1 MTVKFMTWNIKT
13 GAVDRGRG
21 DRLDAVIAVI
31 ARERPDLL
39 ALQELRD
46 FRRDGAGR
54 LHALADAV
62 AMTPHLAPSVLG
74 QPVAV
79 LVRPPGRFASTA
91 AARWPL
97 YHAAAVGTVPTDRG
111 PLTVVSTHLNPL
123 LPQVRMRE
131 ARWLAT
137 RYGPEPSRF
146 GRGRGWTDAVGSRV
160 QRLVLL
166 AGDLNALDPW
176 SDHADR
182 LARLPEQYRKRHLR
196 RDGSVDTRTIA
207 TLEAA
212 GLVDLWRTAGS
223 GDGLTAPTTQGG
235 GEEFSGMR
243 LDYVLGSP
251 PLAGLA
257 AGCRV
262 VRGGEAEYASDHYPV
277 VADLD
282 LTLSG

>member
-1 MTVKFMTWNIKT
+1 MTVRFMTWNIKT

-31 ARERPDLL
+31 RRERPDLL

-46 FRRDGAGR
+46 FQRDGAAR
-54 LHALADAV
+54 LHALAEAV

-79 LVRPPGRFASTA
+79 LVRPPGRWASTA
-91 AARWPL
+91 TARWPL

-123 LPQVRMRE
+123 LPQVRVRE

-160 QRLVLL
+160 QRLVLI

-176 SDHADR
+176 SDHGDR

-196 RDGSVDTRTIA
+196 RDGRVDTQTIA

-251 PLAGLA
+251 SLA
-257 AGCRV
+257 ALATACRV
-262 VRGGEAEYASDHYPV
+262 VRGDEAEYASDHYPV
-277 VADLD
+277 VVDLD